1 MESLG
6 PLVLPPNPSYRASS
20 VSFLLHVPDH
30 SGLSSPNPVH
40 FLSPFLLFL
49 LFLFL
54 FLISFHLTPPNKQV
68 DCSPV
73 SFRLCRTR
81 WLCRLCKE
89 ESSVNSLSSFT
100 WTASHCLAI
109 DRQEPVSDQID
120 EYLQLANPALPTRI
134 FNSQQPTAH
143 NQHAY
148 RDRTRRTNKP
158 SRF

>member
-6 PLVLPPNPSYRASS
+6 PLVLRPTPSYRASS

-30 SGLSSPNPVH
+30 SGSVFSKPGSFP
-40 FLSPFLLFL
+40 LSPFLLFL
-49 LFLFL
+49 LFLLL

-73 SFRLCRTR
+73 SLRLCRTR

-100 WTASHCLAI
+100 STAPPI
-109 DRQEPVSDQID
+109 VSLSI
-120 EYLQLANPALPTRI
+120 AKNPSPI
-134 FNSQQPTAH
+134 KS
-143 NQHAY
+143 
-148 RDRTRRTNKP
+148 TNICN
-158 SRF
+158 